1 MDFILVCPT
10 LMHVATGNH
19 DFDFG
24 TPRQLRVVFFTF

>member
-1 MDFILVCPT
+1 MEFIVCPT

-24 TPRQLRVVFFTF
+24 TLRQLRVMFFTF